1 MVRNRSQ
8 DWDAIVLAGGRS
20 SRLDGVD
27 KTALRY
33 GDRTLLDHALTAVLD
48 ARTIAVVGP
57 RELESRLGP
66 AQWHSHVVIA
76 TERPRFGGPAS
87 AVASGLEA
95 LSSAPAE
102 WTAVVAAD
110 QPSARNALAVLLT
123 ERRWHPLA
131 DALLAHDNGDR
142 LQPLLA
148 IYRTSALRN
157 AIAAH
162 GSVDGVSMRALTSEL
177 WVAAIPLGDVLCVDI
192 DTPED
197 AGVTASTCP
206 SAWAARV
213 ADDVDAIE
221 EWLLRLAEAL
231 GIPAATIDRTL
242 LLDLARDAAHGVA
255 RPAAPLTTFL
265 VGLAAGRSGG
275 SSADIRQATNIA
287 TAALGVP

>member
-8 DWDAIVLAGGRS
+8 HWDAIVLAGGRS

-66 AQWHSHVVIA
+66 ARSHSHVVIA

-110 QPSARNALAVLLT
+110 QPHARRAITVLLA
-123 ERRWHPLA
+123 ERHWHPQA

-148 IYRTSALRN
+148 IYRTSALGN
-157 AIAAH
+157 AITAH
-162 GSVDGVSMRALTSEL
+162 GSIDGVSMRALTSKL
-177 WVAAIPLGDVLCVDI
+177 WVDTIPIGDRLCVDI

-197 AGVTASTCP
+197 ARRHGIGLPVGVGG
-206 SAWAARV
+206 AR
-213 ADDVDAIE
+213 
-221 EWLLRLAEAL
+221 
-231 GIPAATIDRTL
+231 G
-242 LLDLARDAAHGVA
+242 
-255 RPAAPLTTFL
+255 
-265 VGLAAGRSGG
+265 
-275 SSADIRQATNIA
+275 
-287 TAALGVP
+287 